1 MGKVYVRD
9 IAKALDDL
17 SNGRCMNATKGNFDG
32 NPFVVTKSSGIPGKA
47 VTETPGLVFGDPD
60 MEVKK
65 IAVMM
70 TMTESAIELA
80 AGCGVNVMITHHPVA
95 DASNSGGV
103 LIKTYLGLYKIAVFE
118 FHEAFHGLH
127 PGIPWLHGHTPS
139 FASISYGGISGNV
152 VYIGE
157 TLPEINTA
165 GDIIRRLDKM
175 MDLDTEAKVLQ
186 SIREHRGCDAIEE
199 TSLTVR
205 GKIMIGDEN
214 SSVQKLI
221 HIFPH
226 TGILPQ
232 HIRELVAANPG
243 VDTILATISRVYEG
257 DPLLD
262 VAKELGLNFIC
273 GNSHAM
279 EIYENGIPLAAAIR
293 DHLPDAPVV
302 IFRENVTC
310 IPLESIGTQ
319 EIRNYGDEM
328 SATYLRRRT

>member
-9 IAKALDDL
+9 VAQALDDL
-17 SNGRCMNATKGNFDG
+17 SNGRCMKPAGTGS
-32 NPFVVTKSSGIPGKA
+32 NPFVITKSSGIPGKA
-47 VTETPGLVFGDPD
+47 VTETPGLVFGDMD

-80 AGCGVNVMITHHPVA
+80 AGTGVNVLITHHPVA

-127 PGIPWLHGHTPS
+127 PGIPYLHGHQPIYS
-139 FASISYGGISGNV
+139 NICYGGIHGNI
-152 VYIGE
+152 VYVGE
-157 TLPEINTA
+157 TLPEVNTA
-165 GDIIRRLDKM
+165 GDILRRLDRM
-175 MDLDTEAKVLQ
+175 MDIETEQKVLD
-186 SIREHRGCDAIEE
+186 SIRAHRHCDDILE
-199 TSLTVR
+199 TALSVR
-205 GKIMIGDEN
+205 AKIMVGSEDAP
-214 SSVQKLI
+214 VKKLI

-226 TGILPQ
+226 TGVLPE
-232 HIRELVAANPG
+232 HIREIVAMHPD

-279 EIYENGIPLAAAIR
+279 EIFENGVPLASAIR

-302 IFRENVTC
+302 IFRENVTS
-310 IPLESIGTQ
+310 IPLESIGTAD
-319 EIRNYGDEM
+319 IRNYGDEM
-328 SATYLRRRT
+328 SAKYLRRKS